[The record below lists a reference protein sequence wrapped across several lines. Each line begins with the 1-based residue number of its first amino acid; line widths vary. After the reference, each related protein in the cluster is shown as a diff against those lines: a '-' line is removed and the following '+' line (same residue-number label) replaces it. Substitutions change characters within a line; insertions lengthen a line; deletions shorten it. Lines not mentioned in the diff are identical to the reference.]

1 MDIKLTPI
9 QLKILSHA
17 HTQSSGEI
25 RWFPPSLIGGARTRA
40 IHALKRRGLIEA
52 QGAGLVVA
60 EKGYRAL
67 GVSATTQVASSP
79 ALAGS
84 RSMSKQAVL
93 ISLMRRDDGATVA
106 QLCEATGWQ
115 AHTVRGSISGT
126 LKKRLG
132 LVVTSVKPRDSERVY
147 RVV

>member
-115 AHTVRGSISGT
+115 AHTVRGAISGT